1 MKLRKW
7 VLTKFFYFT
16 WYFFQ
21 RKIFLICY
29 IKLPATEVFI
39 WITVAIEQ
47 WFKEEVLRTSWR
59 CLSSLSSGDALK
71 TSSRRLDQDE
81 YIGLSQTPSSRRFHD
96 NLIRINVFFEVV
108 GLYDVFRRF
117 SKNFFKTSC
126 RRFAKMF
133 TKLHG
138 NVFKT
143 YHQVKLLLVTPLQ
156 GVFEMYSTRFSDV
169 LEIGLSTERFASVTL
184 LRNLANGL
192 NFWARTCC

>member
-29 IKLPATEVFI
+29 IKLPAKEVFI
-39 WITVAIEQ
+39 WITVVIEQ

-81 YIGLSQTPSSRRFHD
+81 YIGLSQAPSSRRFHD
-96 NLIRINVFFEVV
+96 NLIRINMTSS
-108 GLYDVFRRF
+108 GG
-117 SKNFFKTSC
+117 SPKTSS
-126 RRFAKMF
+126 R
-133 TKLHG
+133 H
-138 NVFKT
+138 
-143 YHQVKLLLVTPLQ
+143 LV
-156 GVFEMYSTRFSDV
+156 DV
-169 LEIGLSTERFASVTL
+169 LQRCLQNFMETSSRLIIK
-184 LRNLANGL
+184 L
-192 NFWARTCC
+192 NCYW